1 MLRLSERTV
10 DASCRRRPDGARL
23 TASANKIASIAR
35 ARLSFDARLGRCGRV
50 MTQVS
55 RCMIAHDGMASMAD
69 LRAWCYVGQPFQRW
83 QCWSIK
89 RALFKLGAKQIGRAG
104 GVGRPAIYAIV

>member
-1 MLRLSERTV
+1 M
-10 DASCRRRPDGARL
+10 
-23 TASANKIASIAR
+23 IAI
-35 ARLSFDARLGRCGRV
+35 ARLGRSGRV
-50 MTQVS
+50 FTQVR
-55 RCMIAHDGMASMAD
+55 RCLTAHDGIASMRD
-69 LRAWCYVGQPFQRW
+69 LRAWAYVGQPFQRW